1 MKAILL
7 GGAAALAMGT
17 GAADTEARA
26 AESEDLAKDVRLPGS
41 NHDDGRG
48 GWLRDGDIGWA
59 DAARSRWQE
68 SPVGVI
74 DLQGGRM
81 PQPARWR
88 FQARMADA
96 STFTPAFHR
105 STLGPESPF
114 RQKLVALR
122 FAGASDFGQLRFA
135 YRSGASMRSVGDM
148 ATMLG
153 CGGYASDSGAGDRAA
168 PSPACLPPVAMTGG
182 DAAFHQRRFEK
193 AWQGRGEVRR
203 DLGDAGTL
211 VFGADYRKTR
221 RMFDE
226 AGAFRS
232 RLGLS
237 SEGVDSWG
245 GPGTAIM
252 PNDISS
258 TLGSDLLGDFRM
270 KQKVFA
276 AHTAAQLRFGA
287 VTVTPAVAYE
297 HTQLR
302 MVGFHLDDVRGDLGD
317 DLKQSLSAQ
326 PLDRRRSFGDLLPSL
341 SLAMDAAPGLTLR
354 AAWHRRVDRPEFIE
368 LSPGGM
374 LDRRAARLSLGNPD
388 LVPGRG
394 DAFDLE
400 GGWSYAEGGSL
411 GLGLF
416 AHAERDPV
424 YVTASQSTGNVQLNG
439 QTYDNLAVLQPVN
452 AQRGR
457 IAGVQARWGQRL
469 AFLPGALSSLAL
481 QVTARCTDAWLR
493 LRDGTEARSPY
504 ESRLMLGT
512 RIAYHHG
519 RFGGAVDWLAGTPAP
534 LTAGAAVPGI
544 RSRAALRRLDM
555 STGYAVTP
563 RFNLFLEGR
572 NLTDEPVRLY
582 PGSMRD
588 WTVPNDRYGRTVYA
602 GMQAKF

>member
-26 AESEDLAKDVRLPGS
+26 AESDDLSRDARLPGS
-41 NHDDGRG
+41 HRDDGRG
-48 GWLRDGDIGWA
+48 DWLRDGDIGWTE
-59 DAARSRWQE
+59 AARSRWPG
-68 SPVGVI
+68 SAGGMI
-74 DLQGGRM
+74 DLAGGRT
-81 PQPARWR
+81 PQQAGWR
-88 FQARMADA
+88 FQARMADSSNFA
-96 STFTPAFHR
+96 AAFPAAFQR
-105 STLGPESPF
+105 STLGPDGAF
-114 RQKLVALR
+114 RHKIVALR
-122 FAGASDFGQLRFA
+122 FAGAGDFGRLRFA
-135 YRSGASMRSVGDM
+135 YRRGDTARPVGEM
-148 ATMLG
+148 AAMLG
-153 CGGYASDSGAGDRAA
+153 CGGYASDFGSGDRSIA
-168 PSPACLPPVAMTGG
+168 SPACLPPVAMTGG
-182 DAAFHQRRFEK
+182 DAAFHQRRFER
-193 AWQGRGEVRR
+193 AWQGRGEVSR
-203 DLGDAGTL
+203 DLGGAGTL

-226 AGAFRS
+226 AGAFRP
-232 RLGLS
+232 RLGFS
-237 SEGVDSWG
+237 SIGGDPWG
-245 GPGTAIM
+245 MVSGTAIM
-252 PNDISS
+252 PNDVSS
-258 TLGSDLLGDFRM
+258 TLGSDLMGDFRM

-276 AHTAAQLRFGA
+276 AHTAAQLYFGA
-287 VTVTPAVAYE
+287 VTVTPAVVYE

-302 MVGFHLDDVRGDLGD
+302 MVGFHLDDLGQSALSVR
-317 DLKQSLSAQ
+317 A
-326 PLDRRRSFGDLLPSL
+326 LDRRRSFGDLLPSL
-341 SLAMDAAPGLTLR
+341 SLAMDPAPGLTVH

-374 LDRRAARLSLGNPD
+374 LDHRAARLSLGNPD

-394 DAFDLE
+394 DALE
-400 GGWSYAEGGSL
+400 LAGDWSYAEGGSL

-416 AHAERDPV
+416 AQTERDPV
-424 YVTASQSTGNVQLNG
+424 YVTASQLTGGVQLNG
-439 QTYDNLAVLQPVN
+439 QLYDNLAVLQPVN

-469 AFLPGALSSLAL
+469 AFLPGALSGLAL
-481 QVTARCTDAWLR
+481 QLTARCTDAWLR
-493 LRDGTEARSPY
+493 LRDGTETRSPY

-512 RIAYHHG
+512 RIAYRHG

-563 RFNLFLEGR
+563 RLSLFLEGR